1 MRDTLVCTV
10 MAQMEVDESIVF
22 LTGDLGFG
30 VLDQLQA
37 QHSTRFINAGA
48 SEQNMMAMA
57 AGLALEGFRPFVYSI
72 ANFPTLRALEQLRND
87 VCYHRL
93 PVRIVSVGGG
103 IGYGSLGSSHHASD
117 DLGALCALPGLAV
130 FTPSTRREVV
140 DLTNAACSWD
150 GPVYLRVDRGDPA
163 SAGAEDTPTVPGR
176 MNTARGGSHATV
188 IAYGNVVTEVAVA
201 ADLLAAD
208 GINVNVTTAVSLRPF
223 DRDRVVAVASAGP
236 LVVVEEHGRI
246 GGLASLVAQTCLEE
260 GVAPVGFLALN
271 LGDDFVRDVGS
282 TAWLRE
288 RKGLDAAGVASQVR
302 ALLQRSDARR
312 ASRD

>member
-1 MRDTLVCTV
+1 MRDTLVHTV
-10 MAQMEVDESIVF
+10 MTRMAEDDSIVF

-30 VLDQLQA
+30 VLDELQV
-37 QHSTRFINAGA
+37 QHPSRFINAGA

-103 IGYGSLGSSHHASD
+103 LGYGSLGPSHHASD
-117 DLGALCALPGLAV
+117 DLGAVCALPGLAV

-163 SAGAEDTPTVPGR
+163 STGAEDTPTVPGR
-176 MNTARGGSHATV
+176 MNTPRCGSHATV
-188 IAYGNVVTEVAVA
+188 IAYGNVVTEVAA
-201 ADLLAAD
+201 AANLLASD
-208 GINVNVTTAVSLRPF
+208 GINITVVTAVSLRPF
-223 DRDRVVAVASAGP
+223 DRDRVVAVASSGP
-236 LVVVEEHGRI
+236 VVVVEEHGRI
-246 GGLASLVAQTCLEE
+246 GGLATMVAQTCVEE
-260 GVAPVGFLALN
+260 GVAPKRFLALN

-282 TAWLRE
+282 TSWLRE
-288 RKGLDAAGVASQVR
+288 RNGLDAAAVASQIR
-302 ALLQRSDARR
+302 GFLRHSDVV
-312 ASRD
+312 

>member
-1 MRDTLVCTV
+1 MRDTLVQAVTAR
-10 MAQMEVDESIVF
+10 MAEDDSIVF

-30 VLDQLQA
+30 VLDHLRA
-37 QHSTRFINAGA
+37 EHPDRFFNAGV

-103 IGYGSLGSSHHASD
+103 LGYGSLGPSHHASD
-117 DLGALCALPGLAV
+117 DLGALCALPGLAL

-150 GPVYLRVDRGDPA
+150 GPVYLRVDRGGPA
-163 SAGAEDTPTVPGR
+163 ATGAEEPPTVPGR
-176 MNTARGGSHATV
+176 MNTLRSGSQATIV
-188 IAYGNVVTEVAVA
+188 AYGNIVTEVVAA

-208 GINVNVTTAVSLRPF
+208 GIDVAVETAVSLRPF
-223 DRDRVVAVASAGP
+223 DRDRVVEIASFGP
-236 LVVVEEHGRI
+236 VVVVEEHGRV
-246 GGLASLVAQTCLEE
+246 GGLATMVAQTCIEE
-260 GVAPVGFLALN
+260 GVAPSRFLALN

-288 RKGLDAAGVASQVR
+288 RRGLDAPAVAFRVR
-302 ALLQRSDARR
+302 ELLGSRLYQK
-312 ASRD
+312 ASHD